1 MPTLEALGQIYGL
14 TPAEAEV
21 VQLLAKGLPLDEIAA
36 DRGISLN
43 TVRSHLKHVFSK
55 TGTSRQGE
63 LLGLVMTDVG
73 SIRSQ

>member
-1 MPTLEALGQIYGL
+1 MPTREALGTIYGL

-43 TVRSHLKHVFSK
+43 TVRSHLKHIFSK